1 MRIKPEQFAL
11 DMLECDN
18 IVSSKIL
25 YVLKNKMSADDR
37 QAPKKVVIC
46 GFGAGYS
53 WASALLRLPLV

>member
-1 MRIKPEQFAL
+1 ML